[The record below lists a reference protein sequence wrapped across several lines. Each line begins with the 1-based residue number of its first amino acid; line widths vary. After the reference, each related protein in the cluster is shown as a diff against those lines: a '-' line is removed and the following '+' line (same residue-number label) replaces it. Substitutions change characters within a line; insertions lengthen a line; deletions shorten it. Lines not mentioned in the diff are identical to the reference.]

1 MGVPLS
7 ILWVGKQSTDEGS
20 GEEVYD
26 SRVVASLRKLGHHV
40 EICHPEPVSRL
51 REAALLATCLLP
63 YLRTRY
69 ATLRNR
75 RAIVE
80 KSRSVDVV
88 IGSWEPF
95 DALLGRL
102 PRPCILIVH
111 NIISRSLPALLT
123 GSIPALFTGSI
134 GARFGAYRARLWE
147 RRHYR
152 AGNFAAI
159 GALSNRDL
167 AYLDTLAH
175 RPRLLRLTPGMPR
188 LAELAP
194 DAEFKSEIVLSGT
207 FGWFPKRRDTVMFAQ
222 QYAKIDNRFQVRA
235 EALPEEAVAALHP
248 LSAPSAD
255 EIASAIRLGV
265 IPDCFEA
272 GHKLRTLAYIANNQI
287 VLSFSD
293 VSFDFE
299 HIPDHD
305 LFIQRLHTVEDIARV
320 VSSLRSIPL
329 PELRDKFRQ
338 FKQACARSF
347 TWQVVAERLAE
358 ASREI
363 IASRQP
369 RAAQCVSEARA
380 KQTAALEAAAAEP
393 RLQASA
399 DQTRMAADGI

>member
-7 ILWVGKQSTDEGS
+7 ILWVGKRSTDEGS
-20 GEEVYD
+20 GDEVYD
-26 SRVVASLRKLGHHV
+26 SRVLASLRELGHNV
-40 EICHPEPVSRL
+40 EVCHPEPVSRL
-51 REAALLATCLLP
+51 REAALLASGCLP

-95 DALLGRL
+95 EGLLRRL
-102 PRPCILIVH
+102 PRPCILIIH
-111 NIISRSLPALLT
+111 NVISRSLPAVFP
-123 GSIPALFTGSI
+123 GSVA
-134 GARFGAYRARLWE
+134 ARLSAYRARLWE
-147 RRHYR
+147 RRCYR
-152 AGNFAAI
+152 AENFAAI
-159 GALSNRDL
+159 GALSSRDL
-167 AYLDTLAH
+167 AYLETLTH
-175 RPRLLRLTPGMPR
+175 RPRLLRLTPGMPS

-222 QYAKIDNRFQVRA
+222 QYAALDNRFRVRA

-255 EIASAIRLGV
+255 EIASAMRLGV
-265 IPDCFEA
+265 ITDRFEA
-272 GHKLRTLAYIANNQI
+272 GHKLKTLAYIAHNEI

-293 VSFDFE
+293 VSFDFQ

-305 LFIQRLHTVEDIARV
+305 LFIQRVHTVEDIARV
-320 VSSLRSIPL
+320 VSSLRNIPL
-329 PELRDKFRQ
+329 PELRDRFRQ

-347 TWQVVAERLAE
+347 TWQAVAERLVE
-358 ASREI
+358 ATCEI
-363 IASRQP
+363 VAGCQP
-369 RAAQCVSEARA
+369 GAAKR
-380 KQTAALEAAAAEP
+380 
-393 RLQASA
+393 
-399 DQTRMAADGI
+399 